1 MSDTVRIRKSRL
13 LNLKL
18 VSFLYLI
25 FIVLFFFSTSGN
37 YLKFFG
43 PFANSQNELNERL
56 KEKLSDYKVTN
67 SKNAAFKANTYEA
80 LKEISVLKKILQ
92 KYYSEKKVKEEH
104 LKDSKFSSYIKSEGH
119 SLLNLQSL
127 LQNFVNYYEGS
138 EKEKLEYEFGL
149 RIPKKK
155 ENKNL
160 SQTFFY
166 NAPNGFIETLL
177 NHYESVIL
185 YNSFDY
191 LKIKNQKINI
201 SMNEVLK
208 DSSFIKSLK
217 KTYYLNENVVFDFY
231 TSKNIIPEVLIN
243 NEDYQVKQVSNFHY
257 VLNWK
262 AQEVGKFEISARV
275 KDEKISHAFNVENPD
290 MRFFEDENDIVCF
303 VDQETSLSPDFS
315 SLKNV
320 PNLNFTSINAKVK
333 LENNT
338 LKITPENEGF
348 FTLELRSGTTVLCN
362 KKMFAQRIDL
372 PKIVLKNMAGQIST
386 IDDVH
391 CLESENTNWQV
402 VNFNLTIAFPD
413 GKMETIKSNTRFL
426 RNELRDIEANLP
438 KGSTLIF
445 DKIRLLNKDGISTIM
460 GSPIFISR

>member
-80 LKEISVLKKILQ
+80 LKEISVLKILLQ
-92 KYYSEKKVKEEH
+92 KYFTEKKVKEEH

-149 RIPKKK
+149 RIPKNK
-155 ENKNL
+155 ESKNL

-185 YNSFDY
+185 YNSFD
-191 LKIKNQKINI
+191 LAF
-201 SMNEVLK
+201 
-208 DSSFIKSLK
+208 SFS
-217 KTYYLNENVVFDFY
+217 
-231 TSKNIIPEVLIN
+231 
-243 NEDYQVKQVSNFHY
+243 Q
-257 VLNWK
+257 
-262 AQEVGKFEISARV
+262 
-275 KDEKISHAFNVENPD
+275 
-290 MRFFEDENDIVCF
+290 
-303 VDQETSLSPDFS
+303 LS
-315 SLKNV
+315 
-320 PNLNFTSINAKVK
+320 
-333 LENNT
+333 
-338 LKITPENEGF
+338 GF
-348 FTLELRSGTTVLCN
+348 
-362 KKMFAQRIDL
+362 
-372 PKIVLKNMAGQIST
+372 
-386 IDDVH
+386 
-391 CLESENTNWQV
+391 
-402 VNFNLTIAFPD
+402 
-413 GKMETIKSNTRFL
+413 
-426 RNELRDIEANLP
+426 
-438 KGSTLIF
+438 
-445 DKIRLLNKDGISTIM
+445 GIY
-460 GSPIFISR
+460 

>member
-43 PFANSQNELNERL
+43 PFAISQNELNERL
-56 KEKLSDYKVTN
+56 KEKLSKFKVTD
-67 SKNAAFKANTYEA
+67 SKNIAFKANTNEA
-80 LKEISVLKKILQ
+80 LKEISVLKILLQ
-92 KYYSEKKVKEEH
+92 KYYSEKISKDEH
-104 LKDSKFSSYIKSEGH
+104 LKDAKFLSYMKSEGYD
-119 SLLNLQSL
+119 LMKLQLL
-127 LQNFVNYYEGS
+127 LQNFANYYEGT
-138 EKEKLEYEFGL
+138 EKEKLEFEFGL
-149 RIPKKK
+149 RIP
-155 ENKNL
+155 NKNGNKDL
-160 SQTFFY
+160 SKTFFY

-177 NHYESVIL
+177 NHYESVLL

-191 LKIKNQKINI
+191 LKVKNQKINI
-201 SMNEVLK
+201 SLNERLK
-208 DSSFIKSLK
+208 DSLLIKSLK

-231 TSKNIIPEVLIN
+231 TSKNITPEVLIN
-243 NEDYQVKQVSNFHY
+243 NEAYQVKQVSNFHY

-275 KDEKISHAFNVENPD
+275 KDEKISHIFDVENPD

-320 PNLNFTSINAKVK
+320 PNLNFNSLSAKVE
-333 LENNT
+333 LVNNV
-338 LKITPENEGF
+338 LKITPNNEGI
-348 FTLELRSGTTVLCN
+348 FTLELRSGTTVLST

-372 PKIVLKNMAGQIST
+372 PKIVLKNLAGQIST
-386 IDDVH
+386 IADVH
-391 CLESENTNWQV
+391 CLESENINWQV
-402 VNFNLTIAFPD
+402 VNFNLTLAFPD
-413 GKMETIKSNTRFL
+413 GKMQTIKSNTRFL

-438 KGSTLIF
+438 PGSTLIF

-460 GSPIFISR
+460 GSPIFISK

>member
-1 MSDTVRIRKSRL
+1 MSDTIRIRKSRL

-56 KEKLSDYKVTN
+56 KEKLSKFKVTD
-67 SKNAAFKANTYEA
+67 SKNISFKAHSYEA
-80 LKEISVLKKILQ
+80 LKEISVLKILLQ
-92 KYYSEKKVKEEH
+92 KFFKEKKIKEEH
-104 LKDSKFSSYIKSEGH
+104 LKDAKFSSYILSEGH
-119 SLLNLQSL
+119 NLLKLQSL
-127 LQNFVNYYEGS
+127 LQNFVNYFEGA

-149 RIPKKK
+149 RIPNKKGD
-155 ENKNL
+155 KNL

-185 YNSFDY
+185 FNTFDY
-191 LKIKNQKINI
+191 LKVKNQKINI
-201 SMNEVLK
+201 IVNERLK

-217 KTYYLNENVVFDFY
+217 KTYYLNENVIFDFY
-231 TSKNIIPEVLIN
+231 TSKNINPEVLIN
-243 NEDYQVKQVSNFHY
+243 NLAYKVKQVSDFHY
-257 VLNWK
+257 ILNWK
-262 AQEVGKFEISARV
+262 AQEVGKYTISARV
-275 KDEKISHAFNVENPD
+275 KDEKVSYVFDVENPD

-315 SLKNV
+315 SLRNV
-320 PNLNFTSINAKVK
+320 PNLNFNSKNAKVE
-333 LENNT
+333 LVNNI
-338 LKITPENEGF
+338 LKITPDNEGF
-348 FTLELRSGTTVLCN
+348 FTIELRSGTTILSS

-372 PKIVLKNMAGQIST
+372 PKIVLKNMFGQTST
-386 IDDVH
+386 IADVH

-402 VNFNLTIAFPD
+402 VNFNLTVAFPN

-438 KGSTLIF
+438 SGSTLIF

-460 GSPIFISR
+460 GSPIFISK

>member
-43 PFANSQNELNERL
+43 PFAISQNELNERL
-56 KEKLSDYKVTN
+56 KEKLSKFKVTDTRN
-67 SKNAAFKANTYEA
+67 IAFKANTNQA
-80 LKEISVLKKILQ
+80 LNEISVLKVLLQ
-92 KYYSEKKVKEEH
+92 KYYSEKISKDEH
-104 LKDSKFSSYIKSEGH
+104 LKDARFLSYIKSEGYD
-119 SLLNLQSL
+119 LMKLQLL

-138 EKEKLEYEFGL
+138 EKEKLEIEFGL
-149 RIPKKK
+149 RIPNKKG
-155 ENKNL
+155 NKNL
-160 SQTFFY
+160 SKTFFH
-166 NAPNGFIETLL
+166 NAPNGFIGTLL
-177 NHYESVIL
+177 NHYESVLL
-185 YNSFDY
+185 YNTFDY
-191 LKIKNQKINI
+191 LKVKNQKINI
-201 SMNEVLK
+201 SINENLK

-217 KTYYLNENVVFDFY
+217 KTYYLNEDVVFDFY
-231 TSKNIIPEVLIN
+231 TSKKIVPEVLIN
-243 NEDYQVKQVSNFHY
+243 NTVYQVKKVSDLHY

-262 AQEVGKFEISARV
+262 AFEVGKYIITARV
-275 KDEKISHAFNVENPD
+275 KDEKVSNSFEVENPD

-320 PNLNFTSINAKVK
+320 PNLNFNSVNAKVE
-333 LENNT
+333 LVNNI
-338 LKITPENEGF
+338 LKITPNNEGF
-348 FTLELRSGTTVLCN
+348 FTLELRSGTTILST

-386 IDDVH
+386 IADVH

-402 VNFNLTIAFPD
+402 VNFNLTVAFPN
-413 GKMETIKSNTRFL
+413 GKLETIKSNTRFL
-426 RNELRDIEANLP
+426 RNELRDLEANLP
-438 KGSTLIF
+438 IGSTLIF

-460 GSPIFISR
+460 GSPIFISK